1 MKYDIK
7 TSSDKRMERLK
18 SENENLRSK
27 TYFLELENKRLSS
40 ECESLYKYIE
50 EVKDL
55 EIYYNSEIKKI
66 KEAIKKY
73 KKETESYIAMKRDYQ
88 KAMDKFLDSLVISK

>member
-1 MKYDIK
+1 MKHDIK

-18 SENENLRSK
+18 NENENLRSK

-40 ECESLYKYIE
+40 ECESLYKHIE

-73 KKETESYIAMKRDYQ
+73 KKETEAYIAMKKDYQ
-88 KAMDKFLDSLVISK
+88 RTMDKFLDSLVIIK

>member
-7 TSSDKRMERLK
+7 TSSEKKMERLK
-18 SENENLRSK
+18 NENENLRSK
-27 TYFLELENKRLSS
+27 AYFLELENKRLSS
-40 ECESLYKYIE
+40 ECENLYKYIE

-55 EIYYNSEIKKI
+55 EVYYNSEIKKI

-73 KKETESYIAMKRDYQ
+73 KKETESYIAIKKDYQ
-88 KAMDKFLDSLVISK
+88 KAMDKFLDSLVISR

>member
-1 MKYDIK
+1 MKYDK
-7 TSSDKRMERLK
+7 QTSLEKKMERFK

-27 TYFLELENKRLSS
+27 VYFLELENKRLSS

-50 EVKDL
+50 DVKNL

-73 KKETESYIAMKRDYQ
+73 KKETESYIAIKKDYQ
-88 KAMDKFLDSLVISK
+88 RAMDKFLDSLIIDR